1 LYIKYIYQSDPPRA
15 GGFVMGYVNSTHLA
29 ATVPGFPPG
38 TQVVFWIIAWDQDV
52 DTITSPFYGYNLS
65 VDKYTRHENLPFP
78 PVETYVGIG
87 IGLGV
92 LVPVAV
98 YFADLRRKRRSP
110 G

>member
-1 LYIKYIYQSDPPRA
+1 
-15 GGFVMGYVNSTHLA
+15 MGYVNSTHLA